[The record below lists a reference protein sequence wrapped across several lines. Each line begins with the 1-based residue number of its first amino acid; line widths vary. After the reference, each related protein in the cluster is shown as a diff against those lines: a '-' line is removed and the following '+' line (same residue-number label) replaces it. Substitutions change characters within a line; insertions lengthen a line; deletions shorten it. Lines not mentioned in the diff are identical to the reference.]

1 MPNPSLH
8 RTPRRP
14 HAWAWFLL
22 LSQVAVVAVWWRHG
36 WQLGLAAMLA
46 SHALVLWG
54 TMRPDSR
61 LFSPVLRRL
70 PVDDRRLWLT
80 IDDGPSDDTR
90 PMLDLLDAHAAKA
103 TFFVVGERAQ
113 ARPELLR
120 EIVRRGHGLGNH
132 STTHPQAWFWA
143 LSPRRM
149 REEISRAQARLR
161 ELSGVT
167 PRWFRAVVG
176 MANPFVAAVLRDEGL
191 ARVAWSARGFD
202 GVRSDPSA
210 WWRASSDS
218 CSPAR
223 SCCCTKARRHGRNVE
238 TLALLLQRLD
248 ALGYRSVLPE
258 ELEAEPCRSGRRGSD
273 VSRDRAHELVA
284 TYVAPTGLA
293 GSRLRRHDPPVV
305 ERRPVH
311 TAA

>member
-1 MPNPSLH
+1 MPSSPLH
-8 RTPRRP
+8 RTPRHP
-14 HAWAWFLL
+14 HVWAWCLL
-22 LSQVAVVAVWWRHG
+22 LSQVAVAALWWRHG
-36 WQLGLAAMLA
+36 WQFGLPAMLA
-46 SHALVLWG
+46 SHALLLWG
-54 TMRPDSR
+54 TLVPDSR

-70 PVDDRRLWLT
+70 PIDDRRVWLT

-90 PMLDLLDAHAAKA
+90 AMLDLLDAHAAKA

-120 EIVRRGHGLGNH
+120 EIGRRGHGLGNH
-132 STTHPQAWFWA
+132 SATHPQAWFWA

-161 ELSGVT
+161 ELSGAT

-202 GVRSDPSA
+202 GVRSDPR
-210 WWRASSDS
+210 RAVQRIERQLQ
-218 CSPAR
+218 PGAIVLLHEG
-223 SCCCTKARRHGRNVE
+223 ARHGRNVE
-238 TLALLLQRLD
+238 MLALLLQRLD

-258 ELEAEPCRSGRRGSD
+258 ELEAQAS
-273 VSRDRAHELVA
+273 A
-284 TYVAPTGLA
+284 
-293 GSRLRRHDPPVV
+293 PVV
-305 ERRPVH
+305 VGA
-311 TAA
+311 T